1 MLIAYF
7 FVVVAFAAAVYFVEM
22 VDELVLAQEL
32 CCGVVAVAVAVESR
46 GWRRGTPASA
56 GRAAPGSAG

>member
-7 FVVVAFAAAVYFVEM
+7 FAVVAFAAAVYFVEM
-22 VDELVLAQEL
+22 VDELVLVQEL
-32 CCGVVAVAVAVESR
+32 CCGAVAVAVAVESR